1 MKIGIFVGIAA
12 GARPDSMAT
21 VAQHAERLGFGTLWA
36 GEHVVVF
43 DSYESKYPYTDNG
56 EMPLVR
62 DADFLD
68 PIVGLTY
75 AAAITRTIR
84 LATGICLVP
93 EHNPVVLAKQ
103 IASLDYLS
111 AGRFALGIGIGWSAE
126 EFQAVGVPFEK
137 RAQRTCEYLEAMR
150 KLWGEDQASFA
161 GEFVR
166 FNAARMNPKPVARDK
181 MPVYF
186 GGESLPALR
195 RTAKYGTGWFGSNL
209 SPLETGEKIAK
220 LRELLKSN
228 GRNPDELR
236 IMMSPGI
243 PHFSPDNLPKYR
255 DAGVDEL
262 VIFLNYSARQEDNIG
277 KLEHLAKRWVE
288 PAEKLE
294 SRK

>member
-21 VAQHAERLGFGTLWA
+21 VAQHAERLNFGTLWA

-43 DSYESKYPYTDNG
+43 DSYESKYPYTEDG
-56 EMPLVR
+56 AMPLAR

-68 PIVGLTY
+68 PIVALTY
-75 AAAITRTIR
+75 AAAVTRNIR

-93 EHNPVVLAKQ
+93 EHNPIVLAKQ

-111 AGRFALGIGIGWSAE
+111 AGRFALGIGIGWSEE
-126 EFQAVGVPFEK
+126 EFKAVGVPFER

-150 KLWGEDQASFA
+150 KLWSEEHASFA

-166 FNAARMNPKPVARDK
+166 FDAARMNPKPVAKDQ
-181 MPVYF
+181 MPIYF
-186 GGESLPALR
+186 GGESLPALKR
-195 RTAKYGTGWFGSNL
+195 VAKYGTGWFGSNL
-209 SPLETGEKIAK
+209 GPLETAEKLVK
-220 LRELLKSN
+220 LRALMKAN
-228 GRNPDELR
+228 GRNPEGLR
-236 IMMSPGI
+236 VMMSPGI
-243 PHFSPDNLPKYR
+243 PHFSPSNLAKYR

-262 VIFLNYSARQEDNIG
+262 VIFLNYSAKQEENIG

-288 PAEKLE
+288 PAAKLG
-294 SRK
+294 

>member
-21 VAQHAERLGFGTLWA
+21 IAQHAERLNFGTLWA

-43 DSYESKYPYTDNG
+43 DSYESKYPYTEDG
-56 EMPLVR
+56 AMPLAR

-68 PIVGLTY
+68 PIVALTY
-75 AAAITRTIR
+75 AAAVTRNIR

-93 EHNPVVLAKQ
+93 EHNPIVLAKQ

-111 AGRFALGIGIGWSAE
+111 EGRFALGIGIGWSEE
-126 EFQAVGVPFEK
+126 EFKAVGVPFER

-150 KLWGEDQASFA
+150 KLWSEEHASFA

-166 FNAARMNPKPVARDK
+166 FEAARMNPKPVAK
-181 MPVYF
+181 AQMPIYF
-186 GGESLPALR
+186 GGESLPALKR
-195 RTAKYGTGWFGSNL
+195 VAKYGTGWFGSNL
-209 SPLETGEKIAK
+209 GPLETAEKLAK
-220 LRELLKSN
+220 VRELMKAA
-228 GRNPDELR
+228 GRNAEGLR
-236 IMMSPGI
+236 VMMSPGI
-243 PHFSPDNLPKYR
+243 PHFNPSNLAKYR

-262 VIFLNYSARQEDNIG
+262 VIFLNYSANQQENIG

-288 PAEKLE
+288 PAAKLG
-294 SRK
+294 

>member
-21 VAQHAERLGFGTLWA
+21 IAQHAERLNFGTLWA

-43 DSYESKYPYTDNG
+43 DSYQSKYPYTEDG
-56 EMPLVR
+56 AMPLAR

-68 PIVGLTY
+68 PIVALTY
-75 AAAITRTIR
+75 AAAVTRSIR

-93 EHNPVVLAKQ
+93 EHNPIVLAKQ
-103 IASLDYLS
+103 VASLDHLS
-111 AGRFALGIGIGWSAE
+111 NGRFALGIGIGWSEE
-126 EFQAVGVPFEK
+126 EFKAVGVPFER

-150 KLWGEDQASFA
+150 KLWGEEHASFT

-166 FNAARMNPKPVARDK
+166 FDAARMNPKPVAKDR

-195 RTAKYGTGWFGSNL
+195 RAAKYGTGWFGSNL
-209 SPLETGEKIAK
+209 GPLETAEKLAK
-220 LRELLKSN
+220 LRELMKAN
-228 GRNPDELR
+228 GRDPAGLR
-236 IMMSPGI
+236 VMMSPGI

-262 VIFLNYSARQEDNIG
+262 VIFLNYSARQDENIG

-288 PAEKLE
+288 PAAKLG
-294 SRK
+294 

>member
-75 AAAITRTIR
+75 AAAVTKTIR

-150 KLWGEDQASFA
+150 KLWGEERAGFD
-161 GEFVR
+161 GEFVH
-166 FNAARMNPKPVARDK
+166 FNGAHMNPKPLAKDK
-181 MPVYF
+181 LPVYF
-186 GGESLPALR
+186 GGESPPALR
-195 RTAKYGTGWFGSNL
+195 RVAKYGTGWLGSNL
-209 SPLETGEKIAK
+209 APEQTAAK
-220 LRELLKSN
+220 VAQLKEMFKSN
-228 GRNPDELR
+228 GRDPGQLR
-236 IMMSPGI
+236 VMMLPGI
-243 PHFSPDNLPKYR
+243 AHFSPDNLARYR
-255 DAGVDEL
+255 DAGVEEIPIL
-262 VIFLNYSARQEDNIG
+262 INFTAKQEDNVS
-277 KLEHLAKRWVE
+277 KLEHLARRWVE
-288 PAEKLE
+288 PAAKLD
-294 SRK
+294 

>member
-21 VAQHAERLGFGTLWA
+21 IAQHAERLNFGTLWA

-43 DSYESKYPYTDNG
+43 DSYQSKYPYTEDG
-56 EMPLVR
+56 AMPLAR

-68 PIVGLTY
+68 PIVALTY
-75 AAAITRTIR
+75 AAAVTRSIR

-93 EHNPVVLAKQ
+93 EHNPIVLAKQ
-103 IASLDYLS
+103 VASLDHLS
-111 AGRFALGIGIGWSAE
+111 NGRFALGIGIGWSEE
-126 EFQAVGVPFEK
+126 EFKAVGVPFER

-150 KLWGEDQASFA
+150 KLWGEEHASFT

-166 FNAARMNPKPVARDK
+166 FDAARMNPKPVAKDR

-195 RTAKYGTGWFGSNL
+195 RAAKYGTGWFGSNL
-209 SPLETGEKIAK
+209 GPLETAEKLAK
-220 LRELLKSN
+220 LRELMKAN
-228 GRNPDELR
+228 RRDPAGLR
-236 IMMSPGI
+236 VMMSPGI

-262 VIFLNYSARQEDNIG
+262 VIFLNYSARQDENIG

-288 PAEKLE
+288 PAAKLG
-294 SRK
+294 